1 MMKHFVVFR
10 PNGEVARFGYCSEE
24 TFDLQAGE
32 GEAILEAEF
41 TGDQYVENGALVS
54 MPSRP
59 SSDYIFNHD
68 TKAWVLDLM
77 AATNRA
83 IAFRN
88 ELLREGPDRI
98 NPLWWASMTEAQQ
111 QAWLDYRQ
119 LLLDVTDQ
127 PGFPTDIVW
136 PVKPA

>member
-1 MMKHFVVFR
+1 MKNFVIFR
-10 PNGEVARFGYCSEE
+10 PNGEVVRFGYCSDE
-24 TFDLQAGE
+24 TFALQAGE

-41 TGDQYVENGALVS
+41 TGDQYVEDGELVA
-54 MPSRP
+54 MPPKP
-59 SSDYIFNHD
+59 SNDHIFNYD
-68 TKAWVLDLM
+68 TKAWVLNLQ
-77 AATNRA
+77 AVTNRA
-83 IAFRN
+83 IAFRD

-98 NPLWWASMTEAQQ
+98 SPLWWASMTPAQQ

-136 PVKPA
+136 PTKPE